1 MSTIP
6 DPKKAH
12 LRYVSD
18 TTAGYSRQ
26 KMGNGFSYFYTNG
39 KRIID
44 SVIRDRIEKLAIPPA
59 WTDVWICSLDYGHIQ
74 ATGRDEKGR
83 KQYIYHPEWNKL
95 CQETKFQKLTS
106 FGEMLP
112 ALRRQIRDRIA
123 ERGLAKEKVIATVI
137 WLLQKTFIRVGNPEY
152 AKENNSYGLTTMKPR
167 HVDVVGDTIQF
178 EFMGKSGKRH
188 KVDVTHPRVARTI
201 RKLEELPGYE
211 LFQYVAEDG
220 SRHTITSEEVN
231 DYLKSATGEE
241 ITAKD
246 FRTWGGTVIGAET
259 LYDLGAFTSETN
271 AKKNIVQAV
280 KQVSLEL
287 GNTTA
292 ICRSYYI
299 HPTVIESYEKE
310 ILIPHFE
317 LVRKNQEEKP
327 NELTIGEFATF
338 TLLKKY
344 K

>member
-1 MSTIP
+1 MAIVP

-12 LRYVSD
+12 LRYISD
-18 TTAGYSRQ
+18 TTPGYSRQ
-26 KMGNGFSYFYTNG
+26 KMGHGFTYFYTNG
-39 KRIID
+39 KRITDPI
-44 SVIRDRIEKLAIPPA
+44 VRDRIEKLAIPPA
-59 WTDVWICSLDYGHIQ
+59 WTNVWICSVDYGHIQ
-74 ATGRDEKGR
+74 ATGQDEKGR
-83 KQYIYHPEWNKL
+83 KQYVYHPEWSKL
-95 CQETKFQKLTS
+95 SQDTKFQKLTS
-106 FGEMLP
+106 FAEILP
-112 ALRRQIRDRIA
+112 PLRREIRGKIA
-123 ERGLAKEKVIATVI
+123 ERGLTKDKVIATII
-137 WLLQKTFIRVGNPEY
+137 WLLQKTFIRVGNIEY
-152 AKENNSYGLTTMKPR
+152 AKENNSYGLTTMRPK

-211 LFQYVAEDG
+211 LFQYVDDG
-220 SRHTITSEEVN
+220 GERHTITSEEVN
-231 DYLKSATGEE
+231 DYLKSVTGDD

-246 FRTWGGTVIGAET
+246 FRTWGGTVIGAES
-259 LYDLGAFTSETN
+259 LYDLGVFSSETV

-292 ICRSYYI
+292 VCRSYYI

-317 LVRKNQEEKP
+317 KIKKNKEGKP
-327 NELTIGEFATF
+327 DELTVGEFATF

>member
-1 MSTIP
+1 MATIP

-18 TTAGYSRQ
+18 SAPGYSRQ
-26 KMGNGFSYFYTNG
+26 KAGKGFVYLYANG
-39 KRIID
+39 KRITD
-44 SVIRDRIEKLAIPPA
+44 AATRDRIEKLAIPPA
-59 WTDVWICSLDYGHIQ
+59 WTDVWICNLDYGHIQ

-83 KQYIYHPEWNKL
+83 KQYIYHTEWNKL

-106 FGEMLP
+106 FGEILP
-112 ALRRQIRDRIA
+112 VIRRQIRDRIA
-123 ERGLAKEKVIATVI
+123 ERGLAKEKVIATII

-152 AKENNSYGLTTMKPR
+152 AKENNSYGLTTMRPK

-178 EFMGKSGKRH
+178 EFVGKSGKRH

-211 LFQYVAEDG
+211 LFQYVADDG
-220 SRHTITSEEVN
+220 ERHTITSEEVN
-231 DYLKSATGEE
+231 DYLKAVTGDD

-246 FRTWGGTVIGAET
+246 FRTWGGTVIGAES
-259 LYDLGAFTSETN
+259 LYDLGVFTSETD
-271 AKKNIVQAV
+271 ARKNVVQAV

-292 ICRSYYI
+292 VCRSYYI

-317 LVRKNQEEKP
+317 KAKQHKDDKP

-344 K
+344 H

>member
-1 MSTIP
+1 MTSLPTPQKVNLRYIP
-6 DPKKAH
+6 DTSP
-12 LRYVSD
+12 
-18 TTAGYSRQ
+18 GYSRQ
-26 KMGNGFSYFYTNG
+26 IMGNGFTYFYTNG
-39 KRIID
+39 KRITDPI
-44 SVIRDRIEKLAIPPA
+44 IRNRIEKLAIPPA
-59 WTDVWICSLDYGHIQ
+59 WTEVWINSHEYGHIQ

-83 KQYIYHPEWNKL
+83 KQYIYHPEWNRI

-112 ALRRQIRDRIA
+112 VLRRQIRERIA
-123 ERGLAKEKVIATVI
+123 ERGLSKEKIIATVI
-137 WLLQKTFIRVGNPEY
+137 WLLQKTFIRVGNAEY
-152 AKENNSYGLTTMKPR
+152 AKENNSYGLTTMKPK

-178 EFMGKSGKRH
+178 EFVGKSGKRH

-211 LFQYVAEDG
+211 LFQYIDESG
-220 SRHTITSEEVN
+220 GRHTITSDEVN
-231 DYLKSATGEE
+231 DYLKSVTGDD

-246 FRTWGGTVIGAET
+246 FRTWGGTVIGAES
-259 LYDLGAFTSETN
+259 LYDLGIFTSDTI
-271 AKKNIVQAV
+271 AKKNIVQAI
-280 KQVSLEL
+280 KLVSVEL

-292 ICRSYYI
+292 VCRSYYV

-317 LVRKNQEEKP
+317 KIKKNKDDKP
-327 NELTIGEFATF
+327 NELTFGEFATF

-344 K
+344 Q

>member
-1 MSTIP
+1 MTTLP

-18 TTAGYSRQ
+18 TIPGFSRQ
-26 KMGNGFSYFYTNG
+26 KMGTGFTYFYTNG
-39 KRIID
+39 KRITD
-44 SVIRDRIEKLAIPPA
+44 TEIRDRIEKLAIPPA
-59 WTDVWICSLDYGHIQ
+59 WTDVWIDPHDYGHIQ

-95 CQETKFQKLTS
+95 VQENKFQKLTA
-106 FGEMLP
+106 FGEVLP
-112 ALRRQIRDRIA
+112 PLRRQIRDRIA
-123 ERGLAKEKVIATVI
+123 ERGLTKEKIIATII

-152 AKENNSYGLTTMKPR
+152 ARENNSYGLTTMRPK

-211 LFQYVAEDG
+211 LFQYIDENG
-220 SRHTITSEEVN
+220 ERHTVSSDDVN
-231 DYLKSATGEE
+231 EYLKSETGEDF
-241 ITAKD
+241 TAKD
-246 FRTWGGTVIGAET
+246 FRTWGGTVIGAES
-259 LYDLGAFTSETN
+259 LFEIGGFTSKTA
-271 AKKNIVQAV
+271 AKKNISQAV
-280 KQVSLEL
+280 KEVSKEL
-287 GNTTA
+287 GNTTTV
-292 ICRSYYI
+292 CRCYYI
-299 HPTVIESYEKE
+299 HPTVIASYEKE

-317 LVRKNQEEKP
+317 KVKQNNGDKP

-344 K
+344 A